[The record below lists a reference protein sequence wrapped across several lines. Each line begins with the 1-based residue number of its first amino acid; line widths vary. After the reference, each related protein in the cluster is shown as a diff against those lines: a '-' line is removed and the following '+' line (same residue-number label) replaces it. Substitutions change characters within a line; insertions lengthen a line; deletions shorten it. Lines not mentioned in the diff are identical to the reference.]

1 MIDLQGTT
9 ALVTGSTQGVG
20 ASIARWLA
28 KAGSKVI
35 LHGVVLDDHAHE
47 ALEACRKFNPD
58 CKVVSFDLSVPI
70 SEVLDRFVQPLIDQN
85 PDLSIVVSNAGI
97 YIDPPFTQ
105 VSEVSYDRTM
115 HLNVKVGYFIA
126 QAFAKHWIANEIL
139 GRLLFTGSINGLL
152 AEPDHSVYDTSKGAL
167 AAMVRSMCVALAPH
181 NIRVNSIAP
190 GLVRTPLTNQI
201 LSSDST
207 ALDWM
212 KLHTPN
218 HQVPPSDVCGP
229 MAAFLV
235 SDLAEHIQGQTIY
248 IDGGMSAWQQ
258 PDVPSEFRSWR
269 KSVSEE
275 Q

>member
-58 CKVVSFDLSVPI
+58 CKLVSFDLSVPI

-115 HLNVKVGYFIA
+115 HLK
-126 QAFAKHWIANEIL
+126 
-139 GRLLFTGSINGLL
+139 GRVLHR
-152 AEPDHSVYDTSKGAL
+152 PSVCK
-167 AAMVRSMCVALAPH
+167 
-181 NIRVNSIAP
+181 
-190 GLVRTPLTNQI
+190 
-201 LSSDST
+201 
-207 ALDWM
+207 ALDR
-212 KLHTPN
+212 
-218 HQVPPSDVCGP
+218 Q
-229 MAAFLV
+229 
-235 SDLAEHIQGQTIY
+235 
-248 IDGGMSAWQQ
+248 
-258 PDVPSEFRSWR
+258 
-269 KSVSEE
+269 
-275 Q
+275 